1 MTFTTES
8 SDQNLIVFLYKI
20 ETTIL
25 GDESSNLLSILD
37 QLDTDTLTNSR
48 VRLLG
53 LDTNLKYN
61 KYNLK

>member
-25 GDESSNLLSILD
+25 GDKSRNLLSILD

-48 VRLLG
+48 VRLLSFNA
-53 LDTNLKYN
+53 NLRYN
-61 KYNLK
+61 K